1 MIFVINGVSQKARV
15 SDRGYVFSQFT
26 GREGKRRRGV
36 GKEREP
42 TRGGIVKLAITGQFS
57 KLYTQNLKV
66 IYRTEEEPLS
76 MSTHLPWDVVQ
87 SSEH

>member
-1 MIFVINGVSQKARV
+1 MG
-15 SDRGYVFSQFT
+15 
-26 GREGKRRRGV
+26 E
-36 GKEREP
+36 EREP

-87 SSEH
+87 SINPALWVCTHMDTR